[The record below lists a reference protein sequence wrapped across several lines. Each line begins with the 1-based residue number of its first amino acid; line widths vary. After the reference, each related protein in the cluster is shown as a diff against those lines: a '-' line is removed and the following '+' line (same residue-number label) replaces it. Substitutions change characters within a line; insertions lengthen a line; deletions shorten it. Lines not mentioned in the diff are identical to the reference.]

1 MSFARQTLTL
11 LLLLPLCAV
20 PSTALRSQ
28 EAQSLEL
35 NGWVGLGHN
44 LTDNIHGHIS
54 SLVTWHYNP
63 NIDLSGG
70 LRWRSP
76 QMLAVQAAP
85 TIKFPLK
92 RGELLLQTRFL
103 YQAWFNYNIQEFN
116 TFYLA
121 GYSSPR
127 WKILLGT
134 FNKFFSNIHTPF
146 SNREYIFEPL
156 NFAYDLEFWVLRS
169 FRKWNFSLRLCNI
182 DDFQAERFF
191 SPLTIYTLRYRPRDG
206 MTFYASLRNHH
217 AGIFDLTQNYYELSL
232 NIGTIISW

>member
-11 LLLLPLCAV
+11 LLLLSLCAV
-20 PSTALRSQ
+20 LSSALRSQ

-70 LRWRSP
+70 IRWRSP
-76 QMLAVQAAP
+76 KMFALQAVP
-85 TIKFPLK
+85 TVKFPLK
-92 RGELLLQTRFL
+92 EGHLQLQNRYI
-103 YQAWFNYNIQEFN
+103 YQAWLDYNIQEFN
-116 TFYLA
+116 ALISF
-121 GYSSPR
+121 GYVSPR
-127 WKILLGT
+127 WKAVVGV

-146 SNREYIFEPL
+146 SNVEYVFEPL
-156 NFAYDLEFWVLRS
+156 NVAYDLEFWFLQS
-169 FRKWNFSLRLCNI
+169 YRKWNFSIRICNI

-191 SPLTIYTLRYRPRDG
+191 SPLTIYTLRYRPRED
-206 MTFYASLRNHH
+206 MTFYANLRNHH
-217 AGIFDLTQNYYELSL
+217 AGIFDLTQNYYEHSL
-232 NIGTIISW
+232 NIGAILSW